1 MSDLLHHVFAAG
13 FFQSSIIRT
22 ALIVGGL
29 VAVVSGVVGVFT
41 VLRGQS
47 FAGHAFG
54 DVGTTGGSG
63 AFLVG
68 IGPLWGFVIAGIAG
82 AAVMELIGV
91 QRARGRDVATGI
103 VLGAALGLAALF
115 LYLSATS
122 SSTTGATMTV
132 LFGSIFAI
140 PTSTIPLVILLSAIS
155 LGIVVALYRPLLLAS
170 VSPELAAA
178 RGIPIRVI
186 GALYLLALAM
196 AVALAA
202 LTIGSILST
211 ALLIGPAATA
221 LRITKSPG
229 KAMLAAS
236 VIGILLTWIGVVLA
250 YDSYGWSASGAA
262 WPVSFFIVALVLATY
277 LLASV
282 PEFLT
287 SRLQASRRAI
297 QGDSATAWG
306 AE

>member
-1 MSDLLHHVFAAG
+1 MSGLLHLVFAAG
-13 FFQSSIIRT
+13 FFQSSVVET

-29 VAVVSGVVGVFT
+29 VAVVSGIVGVFT

-63 AFLVG
+63 AFLLG
-68 IGPLWGFVIAGIAG
+68 IGPLWGFVIAGVAG

-91 QRARGRDVATGI
+91 QRARGRDLATGI

-115 LYLSATS
+115 LYLGTTS
-122 SSTTGATMTV
+122 SSTTGATMTI

-140 PTSTIPLVILLSAIS
+140 PTSTIPLVIALSAIS
-155 LGIVVALYRPLLLAS
+155 LVIIIVLYRPLLLTS

-178 RGIPIRVI
+178 RGVPIRAI
-186 GALYLLALAM
+186 GALYLLALAI

-202 LTIGSILST
+202 ITIGSILST

-221 LRITKSPG
+221 LRLTKSPG
-229 KAMLAAS
+229 KAMITAS
-236 VIGILLTWIGVVLA
+236 VLSILLTWIGVVLA
-250 YDSYGWSASGAA
+250 YDSYGWSSNGDA

-277 LLASV
+277 LLAGL
-282 PEFLT
+282 PEPART
-287 SRLQASRRAI
+287 RLRAR
-297 QGDSATAWG
+297 GRTHRSDGPAG
-306 AE
+306 LLAE